1 MILSVSMRLH
11 RLISVVSCPHWLLC
25 LRHDSIESLKDLV
38 VDEGLVHACLGRP
51 PIAHMS
57 RVLTIP
63 CCLCRLCWPILNMRI
78 LVIVI
83 YNQVSSCHRRLLVPH
98 ELVCFRLLEIMRQLT
113 RHEP

>member
-63 CCLCRLCWPILNMRI
+63 CCLCRLCWPILNTRI